1 MPQAEQTGATPS
13 GGAKRFL
20 PGARTRARLAV
31 VEAELEATRR
41 ALGRARAQITE
52 ASFDLPD
59 DVERTIV
66 RVRREKLSF
75 LRADQLRNLATL
87 VRDLDAAGVP
97 GAIVECGTARGGSGI
112 VLAAAKATDRP
123 MKVYDVFGMIPPP
136 SEHDGADVHERY
148 RAITAGQA
156 KGLDGEVYYGY
167 RTDLHAE
174 VTESFR
180 RLGVPVEDNDVEL
193 VQGLF
198 EDTIHLDGPVAFAH
212 VDGDWYESTMTCLE
226 RIAPRLS
233 VGGRIVV
240 DDYYGWSGCQRAVD
254 EYFRGRDGFR
264 LLRRRKLH
272 VLRVA
277 D

>member
-1 MPQAEQTGATPS
+1 MAQADRTRQRGA
-13 GGAKRFL
+13 ARLL
-20 PGARTRARLAV
+20 PGARARARLAQ

-52 ASFDLPD
+52 ASFDLPE
-59 DVERTIV
+59 DVERTIE

-87 VRDLDAAGVP
+87 VRDLDATGVP
-97 GAIVECGTARGGSGI
+97 GAIVEAGTARGGSGI
-112 VLAAAKATDRP
+112 VLAAAKARERP

-136 SEHDGADVHERY
+136 SEHDGTDVHERY
-148 RAITAGQA
+148 QAITAGQA

-167 RTDLHAE
+167 RTDLYAE

-180 RLGVPVEDNDVEL
+180 RLGFPAEKNNVEL

-198 EDTIHLDGPVAFAH
+198 EDTIHLDEPVAFAH

-254 EYFRGRDGFR
+254 EYFRGRPGFR

-272 VLRVA
+272 VLREA